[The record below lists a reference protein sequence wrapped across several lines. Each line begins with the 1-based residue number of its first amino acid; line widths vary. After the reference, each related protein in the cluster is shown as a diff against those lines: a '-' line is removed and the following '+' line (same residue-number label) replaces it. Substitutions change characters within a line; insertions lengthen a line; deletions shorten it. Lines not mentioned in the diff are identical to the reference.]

1 MEILNL
7 SLPATNRFASGYL
20 QQNPEIMSF
29 FDYGFGNKAQDQE
42 RLVELKNRSF
52 PRENIADHIKNFMQR
67 YPSSPNVLE
76 SLEKLKDQNSV
87 VVIGGQQAG
96 LLTGPLYSIH
106 KVISIIKLA
115 EEKEKQL
122 NIPVV
127 PVFWIAGEDHDYQEV
142 NHVYTP
148 SGKSLSKKVYPERML
163 LKKMVSDITL
173 NEEVC
178 SKWAYEV
185 LESLG
190 EAEYTQEMKKFIDFA
205 VRNSQNF
212 VDFFAFIIME
222 LFKDKG
228 LLIIDSGN
236 PNLRKIEKEFFIK
249 QIDKNFEISE
259 ALFKQQSVI
268 KECGFSRTIEV
279 EKNSANLFYYEEKYN
294 ERLLLEYHEE
304 DRKFVSKNKSVSFS
318 ITELLQIANDFPE
331 RLSNNVVTRPLMQ
344 ELLFPTIAFIAG
356 PGEIA
361 YWAELKRVFELFE
374 IKMPPIVPRLNIT
387 ILERAI
393 GSDMDDL
400 QLTIEEVLHFG
411 TSKAVASF
419 FSSVKDAELEDQF
432 SQIKDQVNRQYQ
444 IIEQKLVNLDRG
456 LLPLLHKNESILI
469 EQIDFLK
476 SKIESSIHLKHEN
489 TFQKFN
495 RIENCL
501 RPNGGPQERTWN
513 VFYFINKYGFSFIQE
528 IMEIPMEF
536 DGLHKVL
543 KI

>member
-1 MEILNL
+1 MEMLNL
-7 SLPATNRFASGYL
+7 SLPATNRFASSYL
-20 QQNPEIMSF
+20 QQNPEVMSF

-52 PRENIADHIKNFMQR
+52 PREDIVNHIENFMEK
-67 YPSSPNVLE
+67 YPSSPNVRL
-76 SLEKLKDQNSV
+76 SLDKLKDPNSV

-96 LLTGPLYSIH
+96 ILTGPLYSIH

-127 PVFWIAGEDHDYQEV
+127 PIFWIAGEDHDYHEV
-142 NHVYTP
+142 NHVYTI
-148 SGKSLSKKVYPERML
+148 SGKSLTKKVYPEKML
-163 LKKMVSDITL
+163 SKIMVSDIKL
-173 NEEVC
+173 NEEIC
-178 SKWAYEV
+178 TKWAHEV

-190 EAEYTQEMKKFIDFA
+190 EAEHTQEMKQFIDVA
-205 VRNSQNF
+205 VRKSQNF

-228 LLIIDSGN
+228 LLLIDSGN
-236 PNLRKIEKEFFIK
+236 SNLRKIEKEFFIK
-249 QIDKNFEISE
+249 QIDKHLEIAD
-259 ALFKQQSVI
+259 ALYAQQSEL
-268 KECGFSRTIEV
+268 KASGFSRTIEV
-279 EKNSANLFYYEEKYN
+279 EKNSANLFYYEEKFN
-294 ERLLLEYHEE
+294 ERLLLEYQDEN
-304 DRKFVSKNKSVSFS
+304 RKFVSKNKAISFS
-318 ITELLQIANDFPE
+318 ETELLQIANDFPE

-361 YWAELKRVFELFE
+361 YWAELKKVFEVFQ
-374 IKMPPIVPRLNIT
+374 IKMPSIVPRLNIT

-393 GSDMDDL
+393 GSDIDDL
-400 QLTIEEVLHFG
+400 GLTVEDVLHFG

-419 FSSVKDAELEDQF
+419 FSSVKDAELEEQF
-432 SQIKDQVNRQYQ
+432 FQIKEQVNRQYQ
-444 IIEQKLVNLDRG
+444 IIEQKLVHLDRG
-456 LLPLLHKNESILI
+456 LLPLLQKNESILI

-476 SKIESSIHLKHEN
+476 SKIESSIQLKHEN

-495 RIENCL
+495 RIENSL

-513 VFYFINKYGFSFIQE
+513 IFYYLNKYGLSFIQE
-528 IMEIPMEF
+528 IMQLPMEF
-536 DGLHKVL
+536 DGMHKVI

>member
-1 MEILNL
+1 MEMLNL
-7 SLPATNRFASGYL
+7 SLPATNRFASSYL
-20 QQNPEIMSF
+20 QQNPEVMSF

-52 PRENIADHIKNFMQR
+52 PREDIANHIKDFMQK
-67 YPSSPNVLE
+67 YPSSPNVMV
-76 SLEKLKDQNSV
+76 SLEKLMDSNSV

-115 EEKEKQL
+115 KEKEKQL

-127 PVFWIAGEDHDYQEV
+127 PVFWIAGEDHDYHEV
-142 NHVYTP
+142 NHVYTV
-148 SGKSLSKKVYPERML
+148 SGKSLGKKAYPEKMIS
-163 LKKMVSDITL
+163 KVMVSDITL
-173 NEEVC
+173 NAEVC
-178 SKWAYEV
+178 TKWANEV

-190 EAEYTQEMKKFIDFA
+190 EAEYTQEMKKFIDTA
-205 VRNSQNF
+205 IRNSQNF

-228 LLIIDSGN
+228 LLLIDSGN
-236 PNLRKIEKEFFIK
+236 PSLRKIEKEFFIK
-249 QIDKNFEISE
+249 QIDKNVEIAE
-259 ALFKQQSVI
+259 ALYAQQS
-268 KECGFSRTIEV
+268 EMTESGFLRTIEV
-279 EKNSANLFYYEEKYN
+279 EKNSANLFYYEKKYN

-304 DRKFVSKNKSVSFS
+304 HQKFISKNKAVSFS
-318 ITELLQIANDFPE
+318 VTELLQIANDFPE

-344 ELLFPTIAFIAG
+344 EFLFPTIAFIAG

-361 YWAELKRVFELFE
+361 YWAELKRVFEVFQ
-374 IKMPPIVPRLNIT
+374 IKMPSIVPRLNIT

-393 GSDMDDL
+393 ESDIDDL
-400 QLTIEEVLHFG
+400 GLTIQDVLQIG

-419 FSSVKDAELEDQF
+419 FSSVKDAELEEQF
-432 SQIKDQVNRQYQ
+432 SQIKEQVNKKYQ
-444 IIEQKLVNLDRG
+444 IIEQKLVHLDRG

-469 EQIDFLK
+469 EQVDFLK
-476 SKIESSIHLKHEN
+476 SKIESSIQLRHEN

-495 RIENCL
+495 RIENSL

-513 VFYFINKYGFSFIQE
+513 VFYFLNKYGFEFIQE
-528 IMEIPMEF
+528 IMQLPMEF
-536 DGLHKVL
+536 DGLHKVI